1 MENQTEQGLINSRI
15 NGLEKRIGNV
25 DRKVDDLEDKV
36 DIIKDKNDERHLE
49 MITTVT
55 RLQSTSE
62 NTEKNTERMANS
74 IEGLVDEL
82 KQSNSRTDDRFNE
95 VNAEV
100 REVKDKLDNGQFDK
114 TIKLEEK
121 KLSNKVLVGLI
132 GGGVI
137 ILELIIKVI
146 APSLGLG

>member
-1 MENQTEQGLINSRI
+1 MENQAEQGLINDRI
-15 NGLEKRIGNV
+15 NGLEKRIGTV

-36 DIIKDKNDERHLE
+36 DIIKDKNDERHVE

-82 KQSNSRTDDRFNE
+82 KQSNSRTDERFTQLNQE
-95 VNAEV
+95 VT
-100 REVKDKLDNGQFDK
+100 EVKNKVDGKEFDK
-114 TIKLEEK
+114 TLKLEEK
-121 KLSNKVLVGLI
+121 KLSNKVIVGLI
-132 GGGVI
+132 GGGFLI
-137 ILELIIKVI
+137 IELLIKVI

>member
-1 MENQTEQGLINSRI
+1 MENQTEQGLINDRI
-15 NGLEKRIGNV
+15 NGLEKRIGTV

-36 DIIKDKNDERHLE
+36 DDIKDKNDERHVE
-49 MITTVT
+49 MVRLTTELKGSSKAT
-55 RLQSTSE
+55 QD
-62 NTEKNTERMANS
+62 NTNRMANS

-82 KQSNSRTDDRFNE
+82 KQSNSRTDARFNE

-100 REVKDKLDNGQFDK
+100 KEVKDKLDNKQFDK
-114 TIKLEEK
+114 TLKLEEK
-121 KLSNKVLVGLI
+121 KLSNKVIVGLI
-132 GGGVI
+132 GGGFI

>member
-1 MENQTEQGLINSRI
+1 MENQAEQGLINDRI
-15 NGLEKRIGNV
+15 NGLEKRIGTV

-36 DIIKDKNDERHLE
+36 DIIKDKNDERHVE

-82 KQSNSRTDDRFNE
+82 KQSNSRTDERFTQLNQE
-95 VNAEV
+95 VT
-100 REVKDKLDNGQFDK
+100 EVKNKVDGKEFDK
-114 TIKLEEK
+114 TLKLEEK
-121 KLSNKVLVGLI
+121 KLSNKVIVGLI
-132 GGGVI
+132 GGGF
-137 ILELIIKVI
+137 LIIELLIKV
-146 APSLGLG
+146 

>member
-1 MENQTEQGLINSRI
+1 MENQAEQGLINDRI
-15 NGLEKRIGNV
+15 NGLERRIGTV

-36 DIIKDKNDERHLE
+36 DDIKDKNDERHVE
-49 MITTVT
+49 MVRLTTELKGSSKAT
-55 RLQSTSE
+55 EQ
-62 NTEKNTERMANS
+62 NTNRMANS
-74 IEGLVDEL
+74 IEGLVEEL

-114 TIKLEEK
+114 TLKLEEK
-121 KLSNKVLVGLI
+121 KLSNKVIVGLI
-132 GGGVI
+132 GGGFI

>member
-1 MENQTEQGLINSRI
+1 MENKAEQGLINDRI

-36 DIIKDKNDERHLE
+36 DDIKDKNDERHVE

-100 REVKDKLDNGQFDK
+100 REVKDKLEGKQFDK
-114 TIKLEEK
+114 TLKLEEK
-121 KLSNKVLVGLI
+121 KLSNKVIVGLI

>member
-1 MENQTEQGLINSRI
+1 MENTQEKGYMNDRI
-15 NGLEKRIGNV
+15 TGLEKRINSV
-25 DRKVDDLEDKV
+25 DKKVEDLEDKV
-36 DIIKDKNDERHLE
+36 DKIDDKHDERHLE

-100 REVKDKLDNGQFDK
+100 KEVKDKLDNKQFDK

-121 KLSNKVLVGLI
+121 KLSNKVIVGLI
-132 GGGVI
+132 GGGFIVI
-137 ILELIIKVI
+137 EVIVKII
-146 APSLGLG
+146 APTFGLG

>member
-1 MENQTEQGLINSRI
+1 MENKAEQGLINDRI
-15 NGLEKRIGNV
+15 NGLEQRISTV

-36 DIIKDKNDERHLE
+36 DDIKDKNDERHVE
-49 MITTVT
+49 MVRLTTELKGSSKAT
-55 RLQSTSE
+55 EQ
-62 NTEKNTERMANS
+62 NTNRMANS
-74 IEGLVDEL
+74 IEGLVNEL

-100 REVKDKLDNGQFDK
+100 REVKDKLEGKQFDK
-114 TIKLEEK
+114 TIQLEEK
-121 KLSNKVLVGLI
+121 KLSNKVIVGLI
-132 GGGVI
+132 GGGFI

>member
-1 MENQTEQGLINSRI
+1 MEKQQEQGLINDRI
-15 NGLEKRIGNV
+15 KGLEKRIGTV

-36 DIIKDKNDERHLE
+36 DDIKDKNDERHLE
-49 MITTVT
+49 MVRLTTELKGSSKAT
-55 RLQSTSE
+55 EQ
-62 NTEKNTERMANS
+62 NTNRMANS

-100 REVKDKLDNGQFDK
+100 REVKDKLEGKQFDK
-114 TIKLEEK
+114 TLKLEEK
-121 KLSNKVLVGLI
+121 KLSNKVIVGLI

-137 ILELIIKVI
+137 ILELIIKVV

>member
-1 MENQTEQGLINSRI
+1 MENKAEQGLINDRI

-36 DIIKDKNDERHLE
+36 DDIKDKNDERHLE

-82 KQSNSRTDDRFNE
+82 KQSNSRTDARFNE

-100 REVKDKLDNGQFDK
+100 KEVKDKLDNKQFDK
-114 TIKLEEK
+114 TLKLEEK
-121 KLSNKVLVGLI
+121 KLSNKVIVGLI
-132 GGGVI
+132 GGGLI

>member
-1 MENQTEQGLINSRI
+1 MENKTEQGLINDRI
-15 NGLEKRIGNV
+15 NGLEKRIGTV

-36 DIIKDKNDERHLE
+36 DDIKDKNGDRHLE

-100 REVKDKLDNGQFDK
+100 REVKDKLEGKQFDK
-114 TIKLEEK
+114 TLKLEEK
-121 KLSNKVLVGLI
+121 KLSNKVIVGLI

-137 ILELIIKVI
+137 ILELIIKVV

>member
-1 MENQTEQGLINSRI
+1 MENKTEQGLINDRI
-15 NGLEKRIGNV
+15 NGLEKRIGTV

-36 DIIKDKNDERHLE
+36 DDIKDKNDDRHLE

-100 REVKDKLDNGQFDK
+100 REVKDKLDNKQFDK
-114 TIKLEEK
+114 TLKLEEK
-121 KLSNKVLVGLI
+121 KLSNKVIVGLI

-137 ILELIIKVI
+137 ILELIIKVV

>member
-1 MENQTEQGLINSRI
+1 MEKQQEQGLINDRI
-15 NGLEKRIGNV
+15 NGLEKRIGTV

-36 DIIKDKNDERHLE
+36 DDIKDKNDERHVE
-49 MITTVT
+49 MVRLTTELKGSSKAT
-55 RLQSTSE
+55 EQ
-62 NTEKNTERMANS
+62 NTNRMANS
-74 IEGLVDEL
+74 IEGLVNEL

-100 REVKDKLDNGQFDK
+100 REVKDKLEGKQFDK
-114 TIKLEEK
+114 TIQLEEK
-121 KLSNKVLVGLI
+121 KLSNKVIVGLI
-132 GGGVI
+132 GGGFI

>member
-1 MENQTEQGLINSRI
+1 MENKAEQGLINDRI
-15 NGLEKRIGNV
+15 NGLERRIGTV

-36 DIIKDKNDERHLE
+36 DDIKDKNDERHVE
-49 MITTVT
+49 MVRLTTELKGSSKAT
-55 RLQSTSE
+55 EQ
-62 NTEKNTERMANS
+62 NTNRMANS

-82 KQSNSRTDDRFNE
+82 KQSNSRTDARFNE

-100 REVKDKLDNGQFDK
+100 KEVKDKVDGKEFDK
-114 TIKLEEK
+114 TIQLEEK
-121 KLSNKVLVGLI
+121 KLSNKVIVGLI
-132 GGGVI
+132 GGGFI

>member
-1 MENQTEQGLINSRI
+1 MENKAEQGLINDRI
-15 NGLEKRIGNV
+15 NGLEKRIGTV

-36 DIIKDKNDERHLE
+36 DDIKDKNDERHVE
-49 MITTVT
+49 MVRLTTELKGSSKAT
-55 RLQSTSE
+55 EQ
-62 NTEKNTERMANS
+62 NTNRMANS
-74 IEGLVDEL
+74 IEGLVEEL

>member
-1 MENQTEQGLINSRI
+1 MENKAEQGLINDRI
-15 NGLEKRIGNV
+15 NGLEKRIGTV

-82 KQSNSRTDDRFNE
+82 KQSNSRTDDRFNQLNQE
-95 VNAEV
+95 VT
-100 REVKDKLDNGQFDK
+100 EVKNKVDGKEFDK
-114 TIKLEEK
+114 TLNLEEK
-121 KLSNKVLVGLI
+121 KLSNKVILAIISGVVLI
-132 GGGVI
+132 V
-137 ILELIIKVI
+137 ELLINVI
-146 APSLGLG
+146 APALGLG

>member
-1 MENQTEQGLINSRI
+1 MENKAEQGLINDRI
-15 NGLEKRIGNV
+15 NGLEKRIGTV

-36 DIIKDKNDERHLE
+36 DLIKDKNDERHLE

>member
-1 MENQTEQGLINSRI
+1 MEKQQEQGLINDRI
-15 NGLEKRIGNV
+15 NGLEKRIGTV

-36 DIIKDKNDERHLE
+36 DDIKDKNDERHVE
-49 MITTVT
+49 MVRLTTELKGSSKAT
-55 RLQSTSE
+55 EQ
-62 NTEKNTERMANS
+62 NTNRMANS

-100 REVKDKLDNGQFDK
+100 REVKDKLEGKQFDK
-114 TIKLEEK
+114 TIQLEEK
-121 KLSNKVLVGLI
+121 KLSNKVIVGLI
-132 GGGVI
+132 GGGFI

>member
-1 MENQTEQGLINSRI
+1 MENKAEQGLINDRI
-15 NGLEKRIGNV
+15 NGLEKRIGTV

-36 DIIKDKNDERHLE
+36 DDIKDKNDERHVE
-49 MITTVT
+49 MVRLTTELKGSSKAT
-55 RLQSTSE
+55 EQ
-62 NTEKNTERMANS
+62 NTNRMANS

-82 KQSNSRTDDRFNE
+82 KQSNSRTDARFNE

-100 REVKDKLDNGQFDK
+100 KEVKDKVDGKEFDK
-114 TIKLEEK
+114 TIQLEEK
-121 KLSNKVLVGLI
+121 KLSNKVIVGLI
-132 GGGVI
+132 GGGFI

>member
-36 DIIKDKNDERHLE
+36 DDIKDKNDERHVE
-49 MITTVT
+49 MVRLTTELKGSSKAT
-55 RLQSTSE
+55 EQ
-62 NTEKNTERMANS
+62 NTNRMANS

-100 REVKDKLDNGQFDK
+100 KEVKDKLDNKQFDK
-114 TIKLEEK
+114 TLKLEEK
-121 KLSNKVLVGLI
+121 KLSNKVIVGLI
-132 GGGVI
+132 GGGFI